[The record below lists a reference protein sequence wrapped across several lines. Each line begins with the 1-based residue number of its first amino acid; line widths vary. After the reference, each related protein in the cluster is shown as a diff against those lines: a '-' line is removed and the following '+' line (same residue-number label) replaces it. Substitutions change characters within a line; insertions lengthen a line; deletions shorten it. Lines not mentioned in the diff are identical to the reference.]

1 MLHEVGID
9 RVASGENLRDI
20 CDEHKNVFKSAAF
33 EAIHSAASGLF
44 SVGAITREVMRGFD
58 EACISSRNEHQ
69 TE

>member
-1 MLHEVGID
+1 M
-9 RVASGENLRDI
+9 ASGEDLRDI
-20 CDEHKNVFKSAAF
+20 YAEYKNVFKSAAF

-44 SVGAITREVMRGFD
+44 SVGAITPEVMCGFD